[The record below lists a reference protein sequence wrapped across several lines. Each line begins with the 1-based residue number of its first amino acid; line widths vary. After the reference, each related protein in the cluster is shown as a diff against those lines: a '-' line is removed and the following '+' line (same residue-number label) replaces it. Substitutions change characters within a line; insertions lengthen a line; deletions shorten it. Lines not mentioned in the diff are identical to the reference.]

1 MKLHYCFLKRFN
13 NYFNRKVILYDNLE
27 DYQNNA
33 EDYDVPMNQAG
44 TDYALF
50 DFNPN
55 DHVATEVI
63 ANEISFDPDY
73 LVVFDPDGEVVSRW
87 FVLEMVR
94 TREGQWRYTL
104 RRDVL
109 AERYLNIVEA
119 PVFVEKGIIKDTN
132 SPILLNNED
141 VNVNQIKKEE
151 ILLKDITES
160 AWLVMY
166 LKKGVLGNGT
176 IGPNNDGHFT
186 LDVPIEASDV
196 YQTLLTPIASWQ
208 FYQYTNSD
216 YVLAENIE
224 ASIYFDDLT
233 SDIFSNYYSQYVVS
247 VPNTSTPGSSR
258 LQGRGDP
265 RGNLSSSFTDI
276 KEKLDVYLNTTVY
289 QIRSNSPTEFSFKI
303 INNISKY
310 NGKIIKDS
318 DGKYFKVSVYER
330 ERGRITNDVTTAT
343 SPITKDILKN
353 TWNYGTGQTAAP
365 NDQAFTLSYNYRNL
379 RIKLEELSAIQTD
392 VDVSAYT
399 GSGTVDSMLF
409 DAICMPYG
417 QITETAAGGIS
428 LTTSADRSMKVMNAL
443 AKALTSQY
451 VLDLQ
456 LLPYCPIQNRASSKK
471 LAIDAVNKWGIAG
484 TYSGN
489 TTDLFVVAPYA
500 NFTFDIEKEIN
511 SPSLGMDVP
520 ESYKVKYVNDC
531 TKLRLCSPNYNGVFE
546 MNLAKNGGII
556 NLFNVDITLKPFNPY
571 IHVNPDFSF
580 VYGSDF
586 NDVRGLICGGDFSL
600 GIIDDAWNTYEI
612 QNKNYQAIFDRQIQN
627 LDVNNAIA
635 KQEAAFGAVG
645 GSFSGM
651 ASGAM
656 TGLFATGNP
665 FGGFAGA
672 LAGGGLS
679 ALGGILDIANLEK
692 RQKEARSYAIDN
704 YNLNL
709 GNIKALPYSIT
720 KTSAL
725 TYNNKLFPF
734 VEIYDCT
741 DAEKEAYV
749 NKIRWNGMTIG
760 IVGKMGDYVSL
771 DNSNYFRGKLIR
783 LDTIAED
790 NHFLNAINEELLK
803 GVYI

>member
-33 EDYDVPMNQAG
+33 EDYDVPMNSAG
-44 TDYALF
+44 TGYALF

-73 LVVFDPDGEVVSRW
+73 LVVFDADDEVISRW

-119 PVFVEKGIIKDTN
+119 PVFVEKGIIQDTN

-141 VNVNQIKKEE
+141 VNVNQIKKQE

-176 IGPNNDGHFT
+176 IGPGNDGHFT

-208 FYQYTNSD
+208 YYQYTNSD
-216 YVLAENIE
+216 YVYAENIE
-224 ASIYFDDLT
+224 ATIYFDDLT

-247 VPNTSTPGSSR
+247 VPNTPVIGTSR
-258 LQGRGDP
+258 LQGRGTI
-265 RGNLSSSFTDI
+265 RGNLSTDLVDI
-276 KEKLDVYLNTTVY
+276 KERLDGYIY
-289 QIRSNSPTEFSFKI
+289 QTCTNLRNWVPNEFSVKI
-303 INNISKY
+303 TNPLSKY

-318 DGKYFKVSVYER
+318 DGKYFKVRVYEAS
-330 ERGRITNDVTTAT
+330 RGSITSDVTDSD

-353 TWNYGTGQTAAP
+353 TWNSGTGQTATP
-365 NDQAFTLSYNYRNL
+365 NDEAFTISYNYRNI
-379 RIKLEELSAIQTD
+379 RIELIQLSAIQTD

-417 QITETAAGGIS
+417 QITETASGGIS

-456 LLPYCPIQNRASSKK
+456 LLPYCPIQNKAGSKA

-484 TYSGN
+484 TFSGN

-511 SPSLGMDVP
+511 SLSLGMDVP
-520 ESYKVKYVNDC
+520 ESYNVKYVNDC
-531 TKLRLCSPNYNGVFE
+531 TKLRLCSPNSNGVFE
-546 MNLAKNGGII
+546 MNLAKNGGMI
-556 NLFNVDITLKPFNPY
+556 NSFNVDITLRPFNPY

-635 KQEAAFGAVG
+635 KQEAEFGAVG
-645 GSFSGM
+645 GTVSGM

-679 ALGGILDIANLEK
+679 AIGGVLDIANLEK

-760 IVGKMGDYVSL
+760 VVGKMRDYVSL

>member
-44 TDYALF
+44 TGYALF

-73 LVVFDPDGEVVSRW
+73 LVVFDADDEVISRW

-119 PVFVEKGIIKDTN
+119 PVFVEKGIIQDTN

-141 VNVNQIKKEE
+141 VNVNQIKKQE

-176 IGPNNDGHFT
+176 IGPGNDGHFT

-208 FYQYTNSD
+208 YYQYTNSD
-216 YVLAENIE
+216 YVYAENIE
-224 ASIYFDDLT
+224 ATIYFDDLT

-247 VPNTSTPGSSR
+247 VPNTPVIGTSR
-258 LQGRGDP
+258 LQGRGTI
-265 RGNLSSSFTDI
+265 RGNLSTDLVDI
-276 KEKLDVYLNTTVY
+276 KERLDGYIY
-289 QIRSNSPTEFSFKI
+289 QTCTNLRNWVPNEFSVKI
-303 INNISKY
+303 TNPLSKY

-318 DGKYFKVSVYER
+318 DGKYFKVRVYEAS
-330 ERGRITNDVTTAT
+330 RGSITSDVTDSD

-353 TWNYGTGQTAAP
+353 TWNSGTGQTTTP
-365 NDQAFTLSYNYRNL
+365 NDEAFTISYNYRNI
-379 RIKLEELSAIQTD
+379 RIELIQLSAIQTD

-417 QITETAAGGIS
+417 QITETASGGIS

-456 LLPYCPIQNRASSKK
+456 LLPYCPIQNKAGSKA

-484 TYSGN
+484 TFSGN

-511 SPSLGMDVP
+511 SLSLGMDVP
-520 ESYKVKYVNDC
+520 ESYNVKYVNDC

-546 MNLAKNGGII
+546 MNLAKNGGMI
-556 NLFNVDITLKPFNPY
+556 NSFNVDITLRPFNPY

-635 KQEAAFGAVG
+635 KQEAEFGAVG
-645 GSFSGM
+645 GTVSGM

-679 ALGGILDIANLEK
+679 AIGGVLDIANLEK

-760 IVGKMGDYVSL
+760 VVGKMRDYVSL